1 MAAAPDASSA
11 SACCIS
17 AQNCCSADGC
27 AVGLALSRSAQM
39 RPING
44 CGSTP
49 GRLPRAPPVQVAS
62 TGGRHEPEGRR
73 RPAANAVWL
82 VLSANAIL
90 PTNGR
95 LSHVSGRWII
105 RRHTHQVSRSR
116 QGSVARVSKQRAHS
130 VGSAAT
136 AAVTRVL
143 SSTASSHTRTQC
155 GKATNNVIC
164 ECYMWEGAGNGRSA
178 LRGPLLCR

>member
-95 LSHVSGRWII
+95 LRMCRKA
-105 RRHTHQVSRSR
+105 RRRSDNKNAHAARVCRSR

-143 SSTASSHTRTQC
+143 SSTASSHTRTL
-155 GKATNNVIC
+155 
-164 ECYMWEGAGNGRSA
+164 MWEGYKQ
-178 LRGPLLCR
+178 CYM